1 MEKTAATRLSSGDIQ
16 REMGISRAVLD
27 RLIRDNPQLAPLET
41 VGGSRLWPAE
51 AIDLFRA
58 AIQRDREARR

>member
-16 REMGISRAVLD
+16 RGMSISRAVLD

-41 VGGSRLWPAE
+41 VGGSRLWPTE
-51 AIDLFRA
+51 ALDLFRE
-58 AIQRDREARR
+58 AIKQDD